1 MLLFKFDY
9 LYDAKEQWASYVLNA
24 LKAKDL
30 QTKDVSYIVRGEE
43 AIIVDEFTGRTM
55 PGRRYGLLPCNE
67 L

>member
-1 MLLFKFDY
+1 MEDLFDVFDF
-9 LYDAKEQWASYVLNA
+9 KEHLACFVLNA

-55 PGRRYGLLPCNE
+55 PGRRYGILPRKE